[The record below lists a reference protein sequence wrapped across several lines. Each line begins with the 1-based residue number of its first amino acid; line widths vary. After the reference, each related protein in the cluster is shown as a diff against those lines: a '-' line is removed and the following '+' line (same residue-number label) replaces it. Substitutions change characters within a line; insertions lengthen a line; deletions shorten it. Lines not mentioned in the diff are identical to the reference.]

1 MLSENIILNNLA
13 VFIMSNHVIAISI
26 ALAKIL
32 VKFGLKSLSSV
43 WKSLIETHKDNFIT
57 RILD

>member
-1 MLSENIILNNLA
+1 
-13 VFIMSNHVIAISI
+13 MSNHVTAISV

-32 VKFGLKSLSSV
+32 VKLELKSLSSV
-43 WKSLIETHKDNFIT
+43 WKSLYKTHKDNLIT